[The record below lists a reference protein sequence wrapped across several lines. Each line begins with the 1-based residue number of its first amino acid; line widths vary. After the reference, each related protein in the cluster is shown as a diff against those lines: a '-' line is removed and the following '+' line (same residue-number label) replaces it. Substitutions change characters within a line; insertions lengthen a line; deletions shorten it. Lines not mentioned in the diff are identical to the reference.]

1 MKSFLCAMLLAAFI
15 IVGAGTYSYFLK
27 NTMTDLET
35 YVTIVKNYAENEN
48 WEACQ
53 PATQELLE
61 KWKKTEN
68 WLMTVIGHR
77 EINRIQE
84 TLSEI
89 EGYATTENQEEMLV
103 KTGVLKMLFQQ
114 ILINEEVSLVNIL

>member
-1 MKSFLCAMLLAAFI
+1 MLLAAFI